1 MLRSGWWP
9 SVPGAS
15 RPSGLGPASEPRTPG
30 QAWAVSCRAL
40 AAHWAGPGLGVAAN
54 LSPTPTSATKW
65 RRTPRAQAQPIAGS
79 LGPALQGLGEASAK
93 SPLGVQRGRARRMAA
108 TRTPWRAVRAS
119 RAREGCHPWALEP
132 CGFGTCG
139 GRSVPVGRDL
149 TSSGK
154 RRTKAFTGPEG
165 ERSPI
170 NDGWNVSGPSLT
182 LVLPRP

>member
-1 MLRSGWWP
+1 MQSSPASVLRSGWWP

-15 RPSGLGPASEPRTPG
+15 RPSGLGPASEPGTPG

-108 TRTPWRAVRAS
+108 TRTPWRAVKS
-119 RAREGCHPWALEP
+119 LEGPRRLPPLGLGAVRIW
-132 CGFGTCG
+132 
-139 GRSVPVGRDL
+139 DL
-149 TSSGK
+149 WW
-154 RRTKAFTGPEG
+154 PLC
-165 ERSPI
+165 P
-170 NDGWNVSGPSLT
+170 GWT
-182 LVLPRP
+182 RPHLIR